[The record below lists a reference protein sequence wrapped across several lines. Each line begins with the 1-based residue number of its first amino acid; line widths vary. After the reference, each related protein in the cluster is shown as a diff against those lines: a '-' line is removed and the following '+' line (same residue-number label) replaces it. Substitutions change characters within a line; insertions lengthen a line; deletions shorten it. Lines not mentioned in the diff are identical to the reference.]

1 MKHNLP
7 IYLFYFLILLPLG
20 AQHALAINF
29 DRDNGKEV
37 LEIVPDEKSGF
48 TLLNIDVYP
57 NPAEDYIY
65 VKLDNNSGKDV
76 KLDIMSFIGNKMNS
90 SSEKINIGLYKL
102 NVRGIP
108 SGHYYVLLSVG
119 TEKHIKK
126 FIKK

>member
-1 MKHNLP
+1 MKQNLL
-7 IYLFYFLILLPLG
+7 IYLIFFSILLPFG
-20 AQHALAINF
+20 GHHALAESSGIH
-29 DRDNGKEV
+29 NGKSV
-37 LEIVPDEKSGF
+37 LEIVPKENSGF

-76 KLDIMSFIGNKMNS
+76 KLDVMSFIGNKMNS
-90 SSEKINIGLYKL
+90 SSEKINSGLYKL
-102 NVRGIP
+102 NIRNMP